1 MCVQEYMHK
10 VATEVSRLIFLTA
23 IVISPHTLSQNAVL
37 LEYLQILKIFTGVN
51 KKNSN
56 ACILF
61 CFCIECV
68 LKFKTFGIIYKV
80 S

>member
-51 KKNSN
+51 KKI
-56 ACILF
+56 AMLVF
-61 CFCIECV
+61 YFVFV
-68 LKFKTFGIIYKV
+68 LNV
-80 S
+80 C